1 MVALALTL
9 AALGAAAEAAAP
21 PAKANILYLVADDMC
36 ARQRRRIFRMLLRA
50 SSDGRLVWS
59 RCSLCSGSGWRW
71 SQSPPGA
78 DSRLPAGAPTS
89 AATATPS

>member
-50 SSDGRLVWS
+50 SSDGPSRLVALLS
-59 RCSLCSGSGWRW
+59 VLRLRLALVAVAPRC
-71 SQSPPGA
+71 
-78 DSRLPAGAPTS
+78 
-89 AATATPS
+89 